1 MKVPRPFSI
10 TGVSDIA
17 SPRVRDG
24 PKGVAFGVLKRESSA
39 GFDLANPGQPPRTG
53 GTGAS
58 SPTHGL
64 APITPGGCASPGGP
78 SRARLALQK
87 IRRNSRRPDGE
98 TAVGQKTDNDGI
110 TR

>member
-10 TGVSDIA
+10 AGVSD
-17 SPRVRDG
+17 SPRV
-24 PKGVAFGVLKRESSA
+24 SSA
-39 GFDLANPGQPPRTG
+39 GFVLANLGEPPRTG

-78 SRARLALQK
+78 SRARLALQN

-98 TAVGQKTDNDGI
+98 TEPPTVGQKTDNDGI